1 MKHFRLDAQRWLQLA
16 LLTALA
22 LALGLATA
30 QQSRAGLD
38 TWPTGNGQ
46 DGAFTDPGANGAL
59 NYSAPITGVTTNAST
74 STITTGAGRAG
85 AFSAGQTQFKAGRL
99 VLVIQ
104 SSGYPSGSAASGD
117 QGEID
122 LSTHQVGQ
130 FEIARINTISGSLAG
145 GYTFTLTQPLDKTY
159 AGTGAQIVSIPEFT
173 SFTISTNRSIGANAW
188 DGDDGGITAFVAT
201 GAVTLGTGAAVTAT
215 GAGFRGGALENHGSA
230 QYCTQIDGGNA
241 GRKGEGIVLGA
252 FGTGFKAMGN
262 RANGAGGGNC
272 ENAGGG
278 GGGNGGYGGRGG
290 KSYDSAVAQ
299 YAVGGLGG
307 QRIVYSPLDHAIF
320 GGGGGSGDENNNNGG
335 VGSPGGGLVFIRGSV
350 LAATGATIS
359 ANGVAGGNSANVSSG
374 DGAGGGGAGGV
385 VHARFSGTA
394 NCGSLTATGGN
405 GGTERSTSGN
415 HGPGGG
421 GGGGRV
427 YFQSAGGSCATSAAG
442 GARGVASATNDPRD
456 AGPGPSE
463 TALSGG
469 SSEIPSGAM
478 VQPAGAI
485 SIPAASATVAQTS
498 TFSGTSTAL
507 STIRVYIDGTLR
519 GTTISDGSG
528 NWVFSAP
535 TLAGG
540 AHSAYVI
547 PIKLGIAGD
556 PSSTRNFSVDAT
568 PPVAPVITTPS
579 GNISTNN
586 PTPTISGTAE
596 ANSTVSVL
604 DGATVLGTAPVN
616 ASGNWSFTVPIALDS
631 GAHSIT
637 AFATDPYSNAGP
649 ASSARTITVDLALP
663 AVTIS
668 APAASA
674 YVATTTPAVAFSANE
689 AGTATCQIDSGS
701 QVSCSSPWTAT
712 SMSQGQ
718 HTVTV
723 RWTDAAG
730 NVGSASRTFTVDTV
744 QPAITILSPA
754 TNGAFVSS
762 TQPAIGFSISD
773 ANAAASSQCRADS
786 GSFASCQSPWT
797 SPSLAQGA
805 HSVEVRHTDLAGN
818 IRTESRSFVVDTT
831 APSVAINQPANG
843 GYSGSAT
850 PSLDFTVSDTNPGT
864 SYCQVDGGAEVAC
877 SNGGNWP
884 TPLSSGQHTLAIR
897 HVDAAGNSGASASST
912 FTVDTTLPVVAI
924 QSPTNGSTVLTTSP
938 QVDFTV
944 SDQNAATSSLCAIDS
959 STPTPCTSPF
969 AAVGLSQGS
978 HTVTVTHVD
987 LAGNSNSA
995 VATFAVDSLAPAAP
1009 TFLSS
1014 PSNPTNQSSASFG
1027 FSAAEVGGHL
1037 ECQLD
1042 GGSWSTCTSPR
1053 NFTSLTA
1060 GAHSFLV
1067 RQVDG
1072 AGNVGDVATY
1082 NWQVDTTAPPAPNVS
1097 GPSGVSGAT
1106 NEVITFYN
1114 AEQGVTFT
1122 CQLDSQ
1128 PAVSCT
1134 SPYSIG
1140 PLSDGAHTLTVVSTD
1155 AAGNSSAPTVLNWTT
1170 DAGAFSVAIDNGPVG
1185 LSGSASGSFFFSST
1199 VDGATFYCSLDG
1211 ATAAPCSPPFNYS
1224 GLADS
1229 AHSFSV
1235 YAEKESQTTATVSR
1249 SWTIDSTAPSLTVS
1263 SPAAASTSGAYPAV
1277 QFSASDAGGS
1287 VSVTC
1292 KLDSAPAVA
1301 CTTGHQLAN
1310 LSNGSHT
1317 VTVTATDLAGNST
1330 AVARTW
1336 TVDKVAPDT
1345 TITSSPSASTTSA
1358 TADFEFVSNESPSS
1372 FECRLDGGAWA
1383 ACTSPRQ
1390 VTVSEGTHNFSV
1402 RAVDGVGNIDPTP
1415 ASFSWVRDTSAPA
1428 APSITSDPELLTGET
1443 TLMFTGKAEGNSDV
1457 KVYFN
1462 GNLMG
1467 GNAASSDGNWFAWF
1481 ADLEDGTYTVRAT
1494 ATDAA
1499 GNVSPLSNPV
1509 SLTID
1514 TAPPTVQISGPA
1526 EGALVNSPNV
1536 SFSGSDAASD
1546 VRFECEVDDLTT
1558 NADVPAYEQCYPPL
1572 FSPTLVSNRQYQVT
1586 VRAIDEL
1593 ENYATA
1599 AVTFN
1604 YDSTPPARPT
1614 ITTPAA
1620 DTSTS
1625 AAPVTIGGAAESG
1638 SVVTV
1643 YVDGTARPATT
1654 AASGGSWS
1662 YTFSPDLAEQASPYS
1677 IHVVARDAAGNDSLA
1692 SLTRSITVDRTA
1704 PAKPVISS
1712 PAGGSGTNNSKPP
1725 ISGTAEAGS
1734 TLKLTIDLATVDVAV
1749 SGGGTWTYT
1758 PPVALTNG
1766 SHTLSAKAVDAAG
1779 NQSPVSDSVSFTV
1792 DNQPPSV
1799 GISSPASGAQISSTS
1814 VTAAFTATDNDAF
1827 TLVCKL
1833 DGDTVSPCATPSKL
1847 LTGLG
1852 QGGHS
1857 FAIQATD
1864 VGGNVASASVSF
1876 TVDTVAPAAPTIVE
1890 PSADAYFSGTQVL
1903 VSGAAESAASVQLTL
1918 SSGPSSTVQ
1927 AGPSGSWSKTFN
1939 GLADG
1944 TYSVT
1949 AVAID
1954 AAGNT
1959 SPSAQR
1965 TFTIDNAAPS
1975 APVIDTPTDGAEMTS
1990 LSSVSGH
1997 GAEPGAT
2004 VDLSIG
2010 SDGGSTVADLSGN
2023 WSLALSPAITTNG
2036 DLSITARQSDRAGN
2050 PSAAA
2055 AIGVRIDS
2063 TAPVVAISSPAASGY
2078 VTSSTPSVTFSVTD
2092 ASSAITRQC
2101 RVSTGSFTSC
2111 TSPWTAPTLGE
2122 GSHTV
2127 EVRATDG
2134 AGNQSTQSVTFTV
2147 DTIAPETQFS
2157 GTLPGQSAAGTVD
2170 KSLTPTF
2177 AFSSPDGT
2185 ATFRCSI
2192 DNGPYVVCTS
2202 PRTLEALTNGSHTF
2216 RVRAVDAAGNQDAT
2230 PAEWTWTVDSIAPA
2244 KPVITDP
2251 LASAALSVNKPP
2263 ITGTAEP
2270 LSTVTVRVDGSAI
2283 GTTAT
2288 DISGNWSFT
2297 PSAAIADG
2305 PRLLTATATDAAQNI
2320 SPLST
2325 AVPVTIDA
2333 VDPAVT
2339 ITGKPASLSND
2350 TTPNFDFEASEDATF
2365 RCSLDSPSYIA
2376 CGSGFFELT
2385 GSSSYQTALSQGAHT
2400 FKVIATDRGGRDS
2413 EPEVWSWSID
2423 SIAPPKP
2430 TIGDPVSAIPAT
2442 VLTDTTPAISGTAE
2456 AGSEVNVYFGATLVG
2471 STTAAVGGGWSVTS
2485 GSLADGSY
2493 TAKATATDS
2502 AGNVSV
2508 DSDPVTFV
2516 IDTTAPVGSVSQQA
2530 GSGQNGAKPVFLIAS
2545 NDLAAT
2551 YKCSID
2557 GSTAASCTS
2566 PYTPAQSL
2574 AAGVHT
2580 LVVTFTDS
2588 VGNASQQSLQFTATS
2603 APPAPTPVDPV
2614 PTACFPKGVTITD
2627 LAVAGSKVKL
2637 TGYARLQY
2645 AGQPVEI
2652 YYRASSKKPVA
2663 RSVVGA
2669 DGSFSTSFKAPAK
2682 KLRASKKSAYN
2693 VKIGSVT
2700 TAWTQLTRR
2709 MATTTAAHT
2718 GGRLTIKGAVTKPLF
2733 PKATA
2738 TINARTGCA
2747 GAWTKLGSA
2756 KINASGKFSFNL
2768 SYTPVTGVVF
2778 VKVDAV
2784 VGSKPK
2790 KPKKIKTSS
2799 FVIPVVVK

>member
-16 LLTALA
+16 LLTALS
-22 LALGLATA
+22 LAIGLATA
-30 QQSRAGLD
+30 QQSHAGLD

-122 LSTHQVGQ
+122 LSSHQVGQ
-130 FEIARINTISGSLAG
+130 FEIARINTISGSLAS

-159 AGTGAQIVSIPEFT
+159 ASTGAQIVSIPEFT
-173 SFTISTNRSIGANAW
+173 SFTISTNRSVSANAW
-188 DGDDGGITAFVAT
+188 DGDDGGVTAFVAT
-201 GAVTLGTGAAVTAT
+201 GAVTLGTGATVTAT

-252 FGTGFKAMGN
+252 FGSGFKAMGN
-262 RANGAGGGNC
+262 RANGGGGGNC

-307 QRIVYSPLDHAIF
+307 QRLVYSPLDHAVF

-335 VGSPGGGLVFIRGSV
+335 VGSPGGGLVFIRGAV

-359 ANGVAGGNSANVSSG
+359 ANGVNGGNSANVSSG

-394 NCGSLTATGGN
+394 NCGSATATGGN

-463 TALSGG
+463 TALSSG

-478 VQPAGAI
+478 VQPTAAI
-485 SIPAASATVAQTS
+485 SVPAASATVAPTS
-498 TFSGTSTAL
+498 NFSGTSTAL
-507 STIRVYIDGTLR
+507 STIRVFIDGTLR

-528 NWVFSAP
+528 NWSFSAP
-535 TLAGG
+535 TLANG

-547 PIKLGIAGD
+547 PINLGIAGD
-556 PSSTRNFSVDAT
+556 QSTTRNFSVDAT
-568 PPVAPVITTPS
+568 PPAAPAITTPS
-579 GNISTNN
+579 GTISTNN
-586 PTPTISGTAE
+586 PTPTVSGTAE
-596 ANSTVSVL
+596 ANATVTVL
-604 DGATVLGTAPVN
+604 DGATVLGTAAVN
-616 ASGNWSFTVPIALDS
+616 GSGNWSFTIPSALAYGS
-631 GAHSIT
+631 HSIT
-637 AFATDPYSNAGP
+637 AFTTDPYGNVGP
-649 ASSARTITVDLALP
+649 ASAARTINFDNVLP
-663 AVTIS
+663 VVTIS
-668 APAASA
+668 APSAAAFVS
-674 YVATTTPAVAFSANE
+674 TTTPTVAFSSNE
-689 AGTATCQIDSGS
+689 SGSATCQIDSGS
-701 QVSCSSPWTAT
+701 QVSCTSPWTAT

-718 HTVTV
+718 HAVTV
-723 RWTDAAG
+723 RWTDGAG
-730 NVGSASRTFTVDTV
+730 NVGSSSRTFTVDTV
-744 QPAITILSPA
+744 QPTVTIVSPA

-762 TQPAIGFSISD
+762 TQPAIGFSVSD
-773 ANAAASSQCRADS
+773 ANVAVSSQCRADS
-786 GSFASCQSPWT
+786 GSFTSCQSPWT
-797 SPSLAQGA
+797 TPSLAQGA

-818 IRTESRSFVVDTT
+818 VRTESRSFVVDTT
-831 APSVAINQPANG
+831 APSVAINTPANG
-843 GYSGSAT
+843 GYAGSST
-850 PSLDFTVSDTNPGT
+850 PSLDFSVLDTNPGT
-864 SYCQVDGGAEVAC
+864 SYCQVDGGAEVTCA
-877 SNGGNWP
+877 SGGNWP
-884 TPLSSGQHTLAIR
+884 TPLSSGQHTIAIR

-924 QSPTNGSTVLTTSP
+924 QSPLNGGTVTTTAP
-938 QVDFTV
+938 QIDFTV
-944 SDQNAATSSLCAIDS
+944 SDANAATSSLCAVDAAS
-959 STPTPCTSPF
+959 PAPCTSPF

-995 VATFAVDSLAPAAP
+995 VTSFAVDSLAPAAP

-1014 PSNPTNQSSASFG
+1014 PSNPTNQSTASFS
-1027 FSAAEVGGHL
+1027 FSAAEGGGHL

-1042 GGSWSTCTSPR
+1042 GGSWATCSSPR
-1053 NFTSLTA
+1053 NFSSLTA
-1060 GAHSFLV
+1060 GQHSFLV
-1067 RQVDG
+1067 RQIDS

-1082 NWQVDTTAPPAPNVS
+1082 NWVVDTTAPPAPNVS

-1106 NEVITFYN
+1106 SETITFYN

-1122 CQLDSQ
+1122 CQLDAQ
-1128 PAVSCT
+1128 PAVGCT

-1140 PLSDGAHTLTVVSTD
+1140 PLSDGSHTLTVVSTD
-1155 AAGNSSAPTVLNWTT
+1155 AAGNASSPTVLGWTT

-1185 LSGSASGSFFFSST
+1185 LSGSASGSFFFNST

-1224 GLADS
+1224 ALADS

-1235 YAEKESQTTATVSR
+1235 YAEKESQTTPTVSR
-1249 SWTIDSTAPSLTVS
+1249 TWTIDATPPVLSVS
-1263 SPAAASTSGAYPAV
+1263 APAASGTTGAYPTV

-1292 KLDSAPAVA
+1292 KLDAGPPAA
-1301 CTTGHQLAN
+1301 CSSGHQLVN

-1317 VTVTATDLAGNST
+1317 VTVTATDLAGNAT

-1336 TVDKVAPDT
+1336 TVDKVTPDT
-1345 TITSSPSASTTSA
+1345 SITAAPSASTTSS
-1358 TADFEFVSNESPSS
+1358 TADFSFSSTKSPST
-1372 FECRLDGGAWA
+1372 FECRLDGGPWT

-1390 VTVSEGTHNFSV
+1390 VTVSEGTHNFAV
-1402 RAVDGVGNIDPTP
+1402 RAIDGVGNVDPTP
-1415 ASFSWVRDTSAPA
+1415 ASYSWVRDTSAPA
-1428 APSITSDPELLTGET
+1428 APSITSDAELLTSET
-1443 TLMFTGKAEGNSDV
+1443 TLMFTGKAEGNSYV
-1457 KVYFN
+1457 NVYFN

-1467 GNAASSDGNWFAWF
+1467 GNAASSDGNWFVWF

-1509 SLTID
+1509 TLTVD
-1514 TAPPTVQISGPA
+1514 TAPPTVQITGPA
-1526 EGALVNSPNV
+1526 DGALVNSPNV

-1546 VRFECEVDDLTT
+1546 VRFECEVDDLST
-1558 NADVPAYEQCYPPL
+1558 NADVPAYEPCYAPL
-1572 FSPTLVSNRQYQVT
+1572 FSPTLTSNRQYQVT
-1586 VRAIDEL
+1586 VRAIDGL

-1599 AVTFN
+1599 VVTFN

-1614 ITTPAA
+1614 ITSPAT
-1620 DTSTS
+1620 DVSTN
-1625 AAPVTIGGAAESG
+1625 AAPVTIGGAAETG

-1654 AASGGSWS
+1654 TASAGSWS
-1662 YTFSPDLAEQASPYS
+1662 YTFSPDLAERVPPYA
-1677 IHVVARDAAGNDSLA
+1677 IHVVARDAAGNDSTA
-1692 SLTRSITVDRTA
+1692 SLTRTITVDRTA
-1704 PAKPVISS
+1704 PATPVISA
-1712 PAGGSGTNNSKPP
+1712 PVNGTGTSNSKPP
-1725 ISGTAEAGS
+1725 ISGTAEASS
-1734 TLKLTIDLATVDVAV
+1734 TLKLTIDATTVDVAV
-1749 SGGGTWTYT
+1749 GGGGTWTYT

-1779 NQSPVSDSVSFTV
+1779 NQSAASNSVSFTV

-1799 GISSPASGAQISSTS
+1799 GISSPVSGAQIGATS
-1814 VTAAFTATDNDAF
+1814 VTAAFTASDNDSF
-1827 TLVCKL
+1827 TLVCTL
-1833 DGDTVSPCATPSKL
+1833 DGNTVSPCAAPSKSL
-1847 LTGLG
+1847 SGLS
-1852 QGGHS
+1852 QGAHS
-1857 FAIQATD
+1857 FSIQATD

-1876 TVDTVAPAAPTIVE
+1876 TVDTVAPAAPTIIE
-1890 PSADAYFSGTQVL
+1890 PSADAYFSGTHAL
-1903 VSGAAESAASVQLTL
+1903 VSGTAEASASVQLTL

-1944 TYSVT
+1944 TYTVT
-1949 AVAID
+1949 AVATD
-1954 AAGNT
+1954 AAGNAG
-1959 SPSAQR
+1959 PSAER
-1965 TFTIDNAAPS
+1965 TFTIDNTAPS
-1975 APVIDTPTDGAEMTS
+1975 APVIDTPTDGMEMTS
-1990 LSSVSGH
+1990 LALVSGH

-2004 VDLSIG
+2004 VDLTIG
-2010 SDGGSTVADLSGN
+2010 SDGGSTVADQSGN
-2023 WSLALSPAITTNG
+2023 WALTLDPAVTTNG
-2036 DLSITARQSDRAGN
+2036 NLSITARQSDRAAN
-2050 PSAAA
+2050 LSAAA
-2055 AIGVRIDS
+2055 AIGIRIDS
-2063 TAPVVAISSPAASGY
+2063 MAPVVTISSPTASSF
-2078 VTSSTPSVTFSVTD
+2078 VTTSTPSLAFSVSD
-2092 ASSAITRQC
+2092 ASSSIIRQC
-2101 RVSTGSFTSC
+2101 RLSTGSFASC

-2122 GSHTV
+2122 GSRTLQ
-2127 EVRATDG
+2127 VRATDG
-2134 AGNQSTQSVTFTV
+2134 AGNQTTESVTFTV
-2147 DTIAPETQFS
+2147 DTIAPDTQLT
-2157 GTLPGQSAAGTVD
+2157 GTLPGQSNPSTVD

-2177 AFSSPDGT
+2177 AFSSADGT

-2192 DNGPYVVCTS
+2192 DGGPYVVCTS

-2216 RVRAVDAAGNQDAT
+2216 RARAVDPAGNQDAT

-2251 LASAALSVNKPP
+2251 LDAAVLSVNQPQ
-2263 ITGTAEP
+2263 ISGTAEP
-2270 LSTVTVRVDGSAI
+2270 LSTVTVRVDGSVA
-2283 GTTAT
+2283 GTTQA
-2288 DISGNWSFT
+2288 DISGNWSLT

-2305 PRLLTATATDAAQNI
+2305 PRALTATATDAAQNI

-2325 AVPVTIDA
+2325 AVQLTIDA
-2333 VDPAVT
+2333 VDPTVT
-2339 ITGKPASLSND
+2339 ITSKPLPLSTV
-2350 TTPNFDFEASEDATF
+2350 TTPTFSFQASEDATF
-2365 RCSLDSPSYIA
+2365 RCSLDGPTFIA
-2376 CGSGFFELT
+2376 CGSGFFEPSGSASYLT
-2385 GSSSYQTALSQGAHT
+2385 AIGQGIHV

-2413 EPEVWSWSID
+2413 GQATYSWTID
-2423 SIAPPKP
+2423 SIAPAKP
-2430 TIGDPVSAIPAT
+2430 AITDPVLATPAP
-2442 VLTDTTPAISGTAE
+2442 VVSDSSPAISGTAE
-2456 AGSEVNVYFGATLVG
+2456 ANSEVNVYLG
-2471 STTAAVGGGWSVTS
+2471 STNVATTTAGSGGAWSIVA
-2485 GSLADGSY
+2485 GPLADGTY
-2493 TAKATATDS
+2493 TAKATAADD
-2502 AGNVSV
+2502 AGNVSA
-2508 DSDPVTFV
+2508 DSDAVTFV
-2516 IDTTAPVGSVSQQA
+2516 VDTTAPIGSLAQQS
-2530 GSGQNGAKPVFLIAS
+2530 GSGQNGSKPVFLITS
-2545 NDLAAT
+2545 NDPSASF
-2551 YKCSID
+2551 KCSID
-2557 GSTAASCTS
+2557 DSSPISCSS
-2566 PYTPAQSL
+2566 PYTPSQSL
-2574 AAGVHT
+2574 TPGAHT
-2580 LVVTFTDS
+2580 LTVTFTDLA
-2588 VGNASQQSLQFTATS
+2588 GNPSQQSLSFTATS
-2603 APPAPTPVDPV
+2603 APPPPAQVDPV

-2627 LAVAGSKVKL
+2627 LAIAGSKVKL
-2637 TGYARLQY
+2637 TGFARLQY

-2652 YYRASSKKPVA
+2652 YYRASSKKAVA
-2663 RSVVGA
+2663 KSVVGA
-2669 DGSFSTSFKAPAK
+2669 DGSFTASFKAPAK

-2693 VKIGSVT
+2693 VKVGSVI

-2709 MATTTAAHT
+2709 MATTTATHA
-2718 GGRLTIKGAVTKPLF
+2718 GGRLSVKGAVTKPLF
-2733 PKATA
+2733 PKGSV

-2747 GAWTKLGSA
+2747 GAWTKLGTA
-2756 KINASGKFSFNL
+2756 KISSSGKFSFNL
-2768 SYTPVTGVVF
+2768 NYTPVTGVVF
-2778 VKVDAV
+2778 VKADAI

-2790 KPKKIKTSS
+2790 NPKKIKTSS
-2799 FVIPVVVK
+2799 FVIPVIAK